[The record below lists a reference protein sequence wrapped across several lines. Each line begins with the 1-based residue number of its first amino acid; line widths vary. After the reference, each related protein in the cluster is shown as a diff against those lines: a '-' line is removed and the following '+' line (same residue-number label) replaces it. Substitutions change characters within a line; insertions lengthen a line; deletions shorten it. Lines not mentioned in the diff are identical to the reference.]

1 MLLKSVKSI
10 LMCCQI
16 KLKSELF
23 KLYLTI
29 NFDVNS
35 VFYHAYFDIILMS
48 KSKKYLAIEGLC

>member
-1 MLLKSVKSI
+1 MY
-10 LMCCQI
+10 CQI